1 MLDKF
6 DAILGNVSKNAEGS
20 EWILEYDQLLN
31 KDKEQVSLYSF
42 WMQVLKFHGLFIKL
56 SLLNSS
62 YISKVSRT
70 MLFYEFTIF
79 LAAKCY
85 QFGKI
90 KN

>member
-42 WMQVLKFHGLFIKL
+42 
-56 SLLNSS
+56 
-62 YISKVSRT
+62 
-70 MLFYEFTIF
+70 
-79 LAAKCY
+79 
-85 QFGKI
+85 
-90 KN
+90 